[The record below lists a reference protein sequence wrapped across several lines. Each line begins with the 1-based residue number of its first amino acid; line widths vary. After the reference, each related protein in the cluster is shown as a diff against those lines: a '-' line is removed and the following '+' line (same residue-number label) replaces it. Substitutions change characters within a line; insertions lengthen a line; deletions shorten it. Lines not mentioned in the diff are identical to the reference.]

1 MGRSDYDNLRRCAA
15 GLDGLNGGLNRLCAG
30 VARLE
35 SGITRL
41 EAGVTRL
48 EAGVARLEAGV
59 ARLQEGQEQIFA
71 ALYFIGGCILGILAA
86 GVITAATVLLTR
98 MG

>member
-15 GLDGLNGGLNRLCAG
+15 GLDGLNGGLDRLCAG

-41 EAGVTRL
+41 EAGVT
-48 EAGVARLEAGV
+48 RLEAGV